1 MALSCLQLA
10 TAPCLRSGVQR
21 MAVAAAAQQ
30 QPPLPPQQQLER
42 WLAEATAVLQVM
54 PAERPPWIP
63 VAEYTDLLLLAV
75 CAASRPI
82 SQAAL
87 AEQEAGSAGQSS
99 TAADVAWELWG
110 RHAVALLP
118 HLARV
123 LPLTRRTSERAGQLP
138 AQAACILS
146 TVCNCVAAVAEKAL
160 AGVNG
165 LTAMAALHASGGTT
179 SISQSV
185 KLLASTAA
193 VAEAAVQLVHFAAEL
208 PLLAAQDSQ
217 PSELAAAG
225 AQLADDALQIAG
237 HSSLALYE
245 QEQLLVASHP
255 SAAPSLCAELR
266 RQQVLPQLR
275 QLHTSGRRLAHYVAG
290 APLAQL
296 EAVPALSDWNAV
308 FSAGGLAF
316 RAIAHLALG
325 PALQA
330 KLFDMW

>member
-146 TVCNCVAAVAEKAL
+146 TVCNCVAVAEKAL